1 MNNIRVIFL
10 LIVLIILN
18 IIFILSNYR
27 FLSILNSALILIL
40 SIFLYISYKKANKS
54 AKNLSSPL
62 ETDNFP
68 DRILLLNRLEE
79 CKNVKYKT
87 LILINIDSF
96 EDINDFFGYDFGD
109 ETLKKV
115 FYWLKEN
122 LPDKESELYKLEADN
137 YAIFTKKYKTR
148 DELAKYLNH
157 ISSKIIDMNFVI
169 QDNEL
174 DIGFTI
180 GAAMN
185 EENLL
190 KLTHTAYK
198 KSKRNKTQ
206 YEIYKRDPQNENPQE
221 KNIRINKIIKKAI
234 QTNSVIPYFQPI
246 YSIKLNKIDKYE
258 SLMRIK
264 IEDEDTMMPIEFLHI
279 AKKSKLYPKLTKEI
293 FSKVVNS
300 LSSQKYEFSINIS
313 VDDILDKNTSRYIL
327 NKLEKN
333 DIGSWLVFE
342 ILESEGIEN
351 YKEVTKFLRNVKA
364 LGAKIAIDDFGS
376 GYSNFEYLL
385 KLDIDFLKID
395 GSLIRNIDI
404 NEDTQI
410 ITSTIVEFAKKLK
423 IKTIAEFVHNKDIYD
438 IVKSLGFDYAQG
450 YYIGEPSE
458 KLITTKDLS
467 YLNYDAEP
475 NLFNSIW

>member
-1 MNNIRVIFL
+1 MNRSRVTVIYIVLLSTSIIFL
-10 LIVLIILN
+10 FEGYINLSLIFSSIVLAWIVI
-18 IIFILSNYR
+18 NYYKCR
-27 FLSILNSALILIL
+27 IDQNNYALI
-40 SIFLYISYKKANKS
+40 KH
-54 AKNLSSPL
+54 
-62 ETDNFP
+62 EEFP
-68 DRILLLNRLEE
+68 DRISLLNRLENS
-79 CKNVKYKT
+79 KHLKYKT

-109 ETLKKV
+109 EALRMV
-115 FYWLKEN
+115 FYWLKNN

-137 YAIFTKKYKTR
+137 YAIFTKRYKTKK
-148 DELAKYLNH
+148 ELAKYLNF
-157 ISSKIIDMNFVI
+157 ISTKIIDTSFTI
-169 QDNEL
+169 QDNEI

-198 KSKRNKTQ
+198 KSKLNKTQ
-206 YEIYKRDPQNENPQE
+206 FEIYTKDPLNENPQE
-221 KNIRINKIIKKAI
+221 KNIRINKLIKKAI
-234 QTNSVIPYFQPI
+234 QSNNIIPYFQPI
-246 YSIKLNKIDKYE
+246 YSIKMNKIDKYE
-258 SLMRIK
+258 SLMRIRM
-264 IEDEDTMMPIEFLHI
+264 ENQDMMMPVEFLHI
-279 AKKSKLYPKLTKEI
+279 AKKSKLYPKLTKEM
-293 FSKVVNS
+293 FSKVVDN
-300 LSSQKYEFSINIS
+300 LALKKYEFSINIS
-313 VDDILDKNTSRYIL
+313 VDDILDKNTSKYIL
-327 NKLEKN
+327 NKLEQN

-351 YKEVTKFLRNVKA
+351 YKEVTNFLRNVKS

-410 ITSTIVEFAKKLK
+410 ITSTIVEFAKKLR
-423 IKTIAEFVHNKDIYD
+423 IKTIAEFVHNKNIYD

-450 YYIGEPSE
+450 YYIGEPNE
-458 KLITTKDLS
+458 TLEQTKDLS
-467 YLNYDAEP
+467 YLKCENEP
-475 NLFNSIW
+475 NLFNFWK